1 MSHLGIV
8 AEEKEGEGE
17 GEGYG
22 EEEGRRPR
30 TEHSEGQE
38 GNDRNQFIEGKAA
51 MPKGGLLAMPSRR
64 DNLTYR
70 AVLLKGGEEEK
81 RRAVVAILKASQT
94 EGEGEGEGGGAFVL
108 EQSTR

>member
-17 GEGYG
+17 GE
-22 EEEGRRPR
+22 EERRRPR
-30 TEHSEGQE
+30 TEHSKEGQE